1 MYSDTSDSARSLE
14 EEETVLDPSSSSRP
28 HYRRRSDLFHTLHA
42 DHEEVLRLF
51 SRLTAAR
58 SVEHQTR
65 WGQLSFM
72 LTAHTH
78 AEHEVVYARYQ
89 GSPTELQPWLEEH
102 EELEALMV
110 EIDAL
115 PLGDVSFLPK
125 VGRLKQLV
133 EQHIVR
139 EEQKLLP
146 RLEALMSV
154 RDLDLISLRF
164 EQRKRRI
171 ERELEAWR
179 VIPFADEPYLRAQER
194 YPSYPPAS
202 VRELARPNGFLQ
214 ARILIVDDQRTN
226 LHLLQRILAT
236 ARYARVQATVDPTVV
251 FDLHRRNPYD
261 LILLDLDMPRMSGFE
276 VMEGLRAL
284 EPDLPVIA
292 LASEPAQQ
300 LAALRAGAKDF
311 LCKPF
316 ERTEVL
322 ERVAV
327 LLGSRLPELER
338 RQRYRSLERDFALA
352 AEIYRALLPS
362 SIPCVPGYEIAVF
375 SQPADETSGD
385 VYDVIARPDGTLVLL
400 LADATGHGLGPALSA
415 TQLRS
420 MVRIGLR
427 FGAPLETLV
436 AEAYRLLAAD
446 LPPDR
451 FVTAFI
457 GELDPATH
465 TLTYLAP
472 GQGPLLHW
480 HTDLARAE
488 WRNASGPPFGVADL
502 PFEPPAPMRMAVGD
516 VVILATDGMF
526 ERANDQGQLFGK
538 AGVESVLRDAIDSSA
553 QSIAQLLRARTEH
566 HAGAMPWE
574 DDVTILVVKRTA

>member
-1 MYSDTSDSARSLE
+1 MYSDTSDSARRLE
-14 EEETVLDPSSSSRP
+14 EEETVLDPSYSSRP
-28 HYRRRSDLFHTLHA
+28 HYQRRSDLFHTLHA

-51 SRLTAAR
+51 ARLTEAR
-58 SVEHQTR
+58 STEHPTR
-65 WGQLSFM
+65 WGQLSFV

-78 AEHEVVYARYQ
+78 AENEVVYARYR
-89 GSPTELQPWLEEH
+89 GHTAEMQPWLEEH
-102 EELEALMV
+102 EEIEALMV

-115 PLGDVSFLPK
+115 PPADVSFLPK

-133 EQHIVR
+133 EQHVAR
-139 EEQKLLP
+139 EEQRLLP
-146 RLEALMSV
+146 RLEASTGG
-154 RDLDLISLRF
+154 RELDLIALRF

-179 VIPFADEPYLRAQER
+179 VVPFADEPYLRAQER
-194 YPSYPPAS
+194 HPSYPPAS
-202 VRELARPNGFLQ
+202 VRELSRPNGFLQ
-214 ARILIVDDQRTN
+214 ARILIVDDQRNN

-236 ARYARVQATVDPTVV
+236 ARYSRVQATVDPTVV

-276 VMEGLRAL
+276 VMEGLKAL

-316 ERTEVL
+316 DRAEVL

-327 LLGSRLPELER
+327 VLGSRLPELER
-338 RQRYRSLERDFALA
+338 RQRYRSLERDLALA

-362 SIPCVPGYEIAVF
+362 ALPCVPGYEIAVVN
-375 SQPADETSGD
+375 QPVDETSGD

-400 LADATGHGLGPALSA
+400 LADATGHGIGPALSA

-420 MVRIGLR
+420 MVRIALR
-427 FGAPLETLV
+427 FGASLEALV
-436 AEAYRLLAAD
+436 TEAYRLLAAD

-465 TLTYLAP
+465 NLVYLAP

-480 HTDLARAE
+480 HTDTGRPE
-488 WRNASGPPFGVADL
+488 WRNASGPPFGVAVL
-502 PFEPPAPMRMAVGD
+502 PFERPAPMRMAVGD
-516 VVILATDGMF
+516 VVVLATDGLF
-526 ERANDQGQLFGK
+526 ERSSDAGELFGK
-538 AGVESVLRDAIDSSA
+538 AGVESVLRDAGDASA
-553 QSIAQLLRARTEH
+553 QTLAHLLRARTEH
-566 HAGAMPWE
+566 HAGATPWQ
-574 DDVTILVVKRTA
+574 DDATILVVKRTA